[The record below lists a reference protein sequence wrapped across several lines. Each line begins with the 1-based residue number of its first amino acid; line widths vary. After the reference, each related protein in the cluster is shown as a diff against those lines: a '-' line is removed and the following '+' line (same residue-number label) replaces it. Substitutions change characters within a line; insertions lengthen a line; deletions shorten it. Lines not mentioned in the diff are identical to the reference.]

1 MKRFCQI
8 DRDGPNE
15 HLLVRLGNSWMRTR
29 VVLPVVRAIGSEK
42 METRVVFLIDGVGDD
57 TDTVVAAIR

>member
-1 MKRFCQI
+1 
-8 DRDGPNE
+8 
-15 HLLVRLGNSWMRTR
+15 MRTR